1 MADIIS
7 VAIKC
12 IKDEAEAILN
22 LIPKLD
28 DNFTKA
34 VELIIGSK
42 GKLIVTGVGKS
53 GHIGAKIASTLA
65 STGTPSFFVNPI
77 DAFHGDLGMFTPGD
91 VVLAI

>member
-1 MADIIS
+1 MEKSSINTTKVNRQTKMADIIS

-12 IKDEAEAILN
+12 FQDEAEAILN

-34 VELIIGSK
+34 VELIIGGK

-65 STGTPSFFVNPI
+65 RSM
-77 DAFHGDLGMFTPGD
+77 A
-91 VVLAI
+91 